1 MEGGID
7 AWRGVVATGG
17 YDHGLWTLKGVRRS
31 VDVISLALA
40 LEEGARIFY
49 GRVREILPDGEAKGL
64 FGSLVKAEEE
74 HKRRLAEAYSAMASG
89 SGEEIPAE
97 NETLKGFM
105 EGPFS
110 IDETLKWVSAPGR
123 TYLEVV
129 ELSMQVE
136 SDSLD
141 FYLKIAGREEFTP
154 VRDILEDLIRDEK
167 AHLRR
172 LGAHLEK
179 AFESR
184 GHDLPEPLDGK
195 ELP

>member
-1 MEGGID
+1 MAGGID
-7 AWRGVVATGG
+7 AWKGTVATGE
-17 YDHGLWTLKGVRRS
+17 YDHGLWTLKGVQRS
-31 VDVISLALA
+31 VDVISLAMA

-49 GRVREILPDGEAKGL
+49 GRVRDILPDEEAKEL
-64 FGSLVKAEEE
+64 FGALVKAEEE
-74 HKRRLAEAYSAMASG
+74 HKRKLAEAYKAMVTG
-89 SGEEIPAE
+89 SGEEIPGAS
-97 NETLKGFM
+97 ETVKGYM

-123 TYLEVV
+123 TYLEVL

-141 FYLKIAGREEFTP
+141 FYLKIAGKEEFTP
-154 VRDILEDLIRDEK
+154 VREILEELIREEK

-179 AFESR
+179 TFESR